1 MTDLE
6 KRFNDD
12 MMRIYVTA
20 KKELGYNA
28 TRFLQ
33 MLSQYG
39 GLATAHKLIA
49 TDDGTYGFTKLWE
62 YGRLDLSVE
71 AHVLKPEYET
81 LFSEDERKMCRDRLE
96 KYSL

>member
-6 KRFNDD
+6 KQFNED
-12 MMRIYVTA
+12 MMRIYTTA

-49 TDDGTYGFTKLWE
+49 AEGGTEGFTRLWE
-62 YGRLDLSVE
+62 YRRLDLTVE

-81 LFSEDERKMCRDRLE
+81 LFSEDERKMCRDRLD
-96 KYSL
+96 KYNQ

>member
-6 KRFNDD
+6 KNFNED
-12 MMRIYVTA
+12 MMRIYTTA
-20 KKELGYNA
+20 KAELGYNA

-49 TDDGTYGFTKLWE
+49 TEGGTDGFTKLWE

-81 LFSEDERKMCRDRLE
+81 LFSEVERNICRDRLKQFE
-96 KYSL
+96 